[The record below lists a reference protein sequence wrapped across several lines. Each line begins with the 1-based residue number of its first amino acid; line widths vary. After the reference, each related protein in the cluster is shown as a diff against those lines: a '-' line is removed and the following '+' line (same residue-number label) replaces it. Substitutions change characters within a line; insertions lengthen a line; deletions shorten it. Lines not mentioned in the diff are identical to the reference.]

1 MQAARAHVETR
12 SQRRISTR
20 DPELVPLPAADT
32 APGRRVDWRQ
42 LVKIWAPVALLL
54 VLIDVSVPLWLWH
67 VPKLTPPTADYG
79 HQFLVDAHRLAT
91 APAPPGTAQV
101 LAMGSSI
108 AGSFDPTQVRTL
120 LAATLPTTPVAV
132 DRLLLPGIK
141 PSDLRLFFATEGAS
155 LRPDV
160 AVVLLNPL
168 DFLNPSFERDLKP
181 QVRYVLPPWET
192 LRERSAFIPTISG
205 KVDLALASVSNLYR
219 YRKLIRAALE
229 DHGRYVLDQLSGRT
243 PTGGYGVYDD
253 GYARREL
260 GVPLGDA
267 DAIDLE
273 YYVAPQWIAQRGR
286 VTLRFATAAG
296 LLEERVES
304 SPGWKRLH
312 ATLPAGHGP
321 LLHIHAD
328 SAWSPR
334 AASDN
339 GDTRLLGIQ
348 LRGAPAGKATAAV
361 RPPLRYP
368 PAEREQ
374 PDDLLRMQGTSG
386 EEFKTRWRALLESDT
401 EFGRRFRAY
410 REAKLAVRDQTVEST
425 GEYAEL
431 ERLVRLLSE
440 RGARVVL
447 VNTPESSL
455 LRDLYESGPY
465 YRSYVAFLEGLAAR
479 VPGAAF
485 YDFRGLLPIEDFND
499 WHHATYIGTIKLG
512 AAYTELVRPGVL
524 AATKPAAGQGG

>member
-1 MQAARAHVETR
+1 
-12 SQRRISTR
+12 
-20 DPELVPLPAADT
+20 
-32 APGRRVDWRQ
+32 
-42 LVKIWAPVALLL
+42 
-54 VLIDVSVPLWLWH
+54 
-67 VPKLTPPTADYG
+67 
-79 HQFLVDAHRLAT
+79 
-91 APAPPGTAQV
+91 
-101 LAMGSSI
+101 
-108 AGSFDPTQVRTL
+108 L

-304 SPGWKRLH
+304 SPGWKRLN